1 MTTSSPELTVHWW
14 PMFAGDVGASHY
26 MLIYRMKLMS
36 ALQCRLVLCFVVLE
50 GGDDFRHWSSGCIV
64 RGPGIARAGLRLCGG
79 GWDCVGSSGAPAL
92 GWCSV
97 GALLSAGFLFW
108 CFIWVP
114 ALKCLFWS
122 VFQGLICTFGW
133 CWGVRCWHRAIFWR
147 CQYFFIG
154 EHVLYQRAWWKNLRN
169 IWKLVSDDSQVS
181 SFTYHVY
188 K

>member
-1 MTTSSPELTVHWW
+1 MANVCWGCWGIPLYVNISHEI
-14 PMFAGDVGASHY
+14 DVG
-26 MLIYRMKLMS
+26 S
-36 ALQCRLVLCFVVLE
+36 AMPAGSVFCSLR

-79 GWDCVGSSGAPAL
+79 RWDCVGSSGAPAL

-133 CWGVRCWHRAIFWR
+133 CWGGCGAGIGLYFGVVNISLSGNM
-147 CQYFFIG
+147 FFIKEHG
-154 EHVLYQRAWWKNLRN
+154 EK
-169 IWKLVSDDSQVS
+169 I
-181 SFTYHVY
+181 
-188 K
+188 